1 MEPAK
6 VIPFELPKKP
16 RIKEK
21 EPLPDQR
28 KVVVLPF
35 KAVFDKRLTHGALQA
50 LAALCAYCN
59 RAGITW
65 VSQKRLAEELEI
77 SQQAYSKQFRQLVKC
92 GYVEV
97 VKKSYMGQRSATTR
111 VIYDPS
117 ITAEDA
123 IAMVSSKEDS
133 RPPWMIEEQRRE
145 MEQPK
150 TDPEGQKRIAR
161 MISEA
166 LKQPNKPKEYTMPK
180 SGETATVKKMKQEIE
195 NTKKRR
201 STNNPQV
208 VTQPPKTTQLQQ
220 PPGCN
225 SSPLTNN
232 LQVVSND
239 NLQVVLNTNNEH
251 IVENIYKVK
260 HSYKQLKKSEMERL
274 LSVMTIEQLD
284 EAMDTLMP
292 LFKAE
297 GIEPSSRV
305 LMDSILQL
313 HMAGT

>member
-77 SQQAYSKQFRQLVKC
+77 SQQAYSKQFRQLVKY

-97 VKKSYMGQRSATTR
+97 VKKSYMGQRSSTTR

-123 IAMVSSKEDS
+123 HRNGVI
-133 RPPWMIEEQRRE
+133 QRGL
-145 MEQPK
+145 K
-150 TDPEGQKRIAR
+150 TTLDERGA
-161 MISEA
+161 
-166 LKQPNKPKEYTMPK
+166 
-180 SGETATVKKMKQEIE
+180 
-195 NTKKRR
+195 KKRDGTTKDRPRR
-201 STNNPQV
+201 S
-208 VTQPPKTTQLQQ
+208 
-220 PPGCN
+220 
-225 SSPLTNN
+225 
-232 LQVVSND
+232 
-239 NLQVVLNTNNEH
+239 
-251 IVENIYKVK
+251 
-260 HSYKQLKKSEMERL
+260 KKNR
-274 LSVMTIEQLD
+274 
-284 EAMDTLMP
+284 
-292 LFKAE
+292 
-297 GIEPSSRV
+297 
-305 LMDSILQL
+305 
-313 HMAGT
+313 